1 MNPKKIIQGIEE
13 GMDIYY
19 VRENDEEDRNMQG
32 VLFYNK
38 ATRCYDFEYE
48 HRIRNHYGGIH

>member
-1 MNPKKIIQGIEE
+1 
-13 GMDIYY
+13 MDIYY

-38 ATRCYDFEYE
+38 ATRCYDFDYE
-48 HRIRNHYGGIH
+48 HRIQNHYGGIH